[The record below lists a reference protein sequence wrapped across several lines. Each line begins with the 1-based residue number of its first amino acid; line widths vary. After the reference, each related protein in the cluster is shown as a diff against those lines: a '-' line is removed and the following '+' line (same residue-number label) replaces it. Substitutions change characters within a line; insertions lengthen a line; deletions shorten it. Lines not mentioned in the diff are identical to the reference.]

1 MRALA
6 VIVLMEV
13 VAGGAVA
20 QTPEPPK
27 LPVPDLVKAL
37 IDTLKDADGEVRIY
51 SGNALAA
58 IGPPAVE
65 ALTTTLSDP
74 NRDARAAAAYALGQ
88 MGADAAPATAALV
101 KALKDSEIDVRRQAA
116 QALSRIVLSQRLP
129 TIPIQPLLPLQ
140 QPSVP
145 PPVFPS
151 VNP

>member
-1 MRALA
+1 
-6 VIVLMEV
+6 
-13 VAGGAVA
+13 VA
-20 QTPEPPK
+20 QPPEPPK

-51 SGNALAA
+51 AGNALAA
-58 IGPPAVE
+58 IGQPAVE
-65 ALTTTLSDP
+65 SLTTTLSDP

-88 MGADAAPATAALV
+88 MGADAAPATTALV
-101 KALKDSEIDVRRQAA
+101 KSLKDSEIDVRRQAA

-129 TIPIQPLLPLQ
+129 SLPVQPLLPQLTA
-140 QPSVP
+140 PVP